1 MSRVSYLDRRRAE
14 PREPTDLLE
23 RRTRRLMRRVQA
35 APESIVWLC
44 AGAGSGKSQL
54 LEALRAADAAVEVL
68 DDPTRDALV
77 QGLADLDAARTRRLL
92 IATRPEAAI
101 APLLVREQMYGR
113 VLLLEEQALFVTSE
127 DAVGEADEA
136 LLVDTG
142 GWPMLVAAGLEE
154 RSDEARELLPEFLER
169 HVVPHWPEAL
179 LVALLAALTAPLS
192 HEVLLELC
200 PLLKISHPLL
210 QEQDGVLQVRGRWV
224 REALTAL
231 RATTVKSPAVREH
244 LKTFYSRLPAPDRAI
259 AELIAM
265 GAPADA
271 LELFKQAGGVFFG
284 YRHGYRSLEA
294 VLRLFGTTLEE
305 SVEELFLARLWLLI
319 KSGRP
324 REALLSLV
332 ARHPRLPVDLRKMRL
347 THRAEAILLRID
359 MAIDMDEPPPPEVI
373 ASWGRLQH
381 FLPDGDDIAR
391 GILFNDMAIGFLQ
404 ADALVEAQRLAE
416 ESLAAYQSA
425 GSPYL
430 VHCMQ
435 LHLCD
440 IALRRSR
447 IREAT
452 RLVTL
457 AERSLAASGQAFNS
471 EAEIL
476 LAVKSR
482 VAFEEGR
489 LADCPTAIEPIL
501 EALLDGDSWPD
512 LIERLSVHAV
522 LTGYWLRGLRHALD
536 CLDQCSLA
544 LNRRHGSASRRR
556 LSLLRIL
563 LMQVAQH
570 HAEADMLLEEYEL
583 ERGVARSP
591 ALALEEG
598 LLRLR
603 QAVVQERSRGV
614 IGRLTDSLVRHPALE
629 PRQRIT
635 IAILNATAL
644 EKQGATAAARRHLRV
659 ALREAEAENLVA
671 VLLEDGEFVARLL
684 PDFIAAPRAGNARL
698 VQFAGHVLRLLKS
711 LPTTPLNSRAVAGV
725 SRQEHRVLSYVVE
738 GYNNKQI
745 GRALGL
751 SESTVKFHL
760 RSLFRKLKVDSR
772 AALADAAATRGIAT

>member
-1 MSRVSYLDRRRAE
+1 
-14 PREPTDLLE
+14 
-23 RRTRRLMRRVQA
+23 
-35 APESIVWLC
+35 
-44 AGAGSGKSQL
+44 
-54 LEALRAADAAVEVL
+54 
-68 DDPTRDALV
+68 
-77 QGLADLDAARTRRLL
+77 
-92 IATRPEAAI
+92 
-101 APLLVREQMYGR
+101 
-113 VLLLEEQALFVTSE
+113 
-127 DAVGEADEA
+127 
-136 LLVDTG
+136 
-142 GWPMLVAAGLEE
+142 
-154 RSDEARELLPEFLER
+154 
-169 HVVPHWPEAL
+169 
-179 LVALLAALTAPLS
+179 
-192 HEVLLELC
+192 
-200 PLLKISHPLL
+200 
-210 QEQDGVLQVRGRWV
+210 
-224 REALTAL
+224 
-231 RATTVKSPAVREH
+231 
-244 LKTFYSRLPAPDRAI
+244 LPAPDRAI
-259 AELIAM
+259 AELVAM
-265 GAPADA
+265 GATADA

-284 YRHGYRSLEA
+284 YRNGYRSLEA
-294 VLRLFGTTLEE
+294 VLQVFGSALEE

-324 REALLSLV
+324 REALLSLE

-381 FLPDGDDIAR
+381 FLPAGNDIAR
-391 GILFNDMAIGFLQ
+391 GILFNAMAIGFLQ
-404 ADALVEAQRLAE
+404 VDALVEAQRLAE
-416 ESLAAYQSA
+416 ESLAAYESA

-440 IALRRSR
+440 IALRRGR
-447 IREAT
+447 IREAE
-452 RLVTL
+452 RLLTL
-457 AERSLAASGQAFNS
+457 AEQSLAASGQAFNS

-482 VAFEEGR
+482 IAFEAGR
-489 LADCPTAIEPIL
+489 LGDCATEIAPIL
-501 EALLDGDSWPD
+501 DALLDGDSWPD

-570 HAEADMLLEEYEL
+570 HAEADMLLEEYDL

-603 QAVVQERSRGV
+603 QAVVRERSRGV

-635 IAILNATAL
+635 IAILNAAAL

-684 PDFIAAPRAGNARL
+684 PEFIAAPRAGNARL
-698 VQFAGHVLRLLKS
+698 VQFAGQVLRVLKS

-725 SRQEHRVLSYVVE
+725 SRQEHRVLSYVVD

-760 RSLFRKLKVDSR
+760 RSLFRKLNVDSR
-772 AALADAAATRGIAT
+772 AALADAATARGIAT